1 MHVITHLAYIDTG
14 TGSLVIQSI
23 VGIAAG
29 VGVFGRRAISNLSHK
44 VRGVFSK
51 SGNSK

>member
-23 VGIAAG
+23 VGVAAG
-29 VGVFGRRAISNLSHK
+29 VGVFGRRAISNFGHK
-44 VRGVFSK
+44 VRNIFSK
-51 SGNSK
+51 TDNK